1 MTTAS
6 FHDGTTLI
14 CLALGLKHSEFL
26 AYAEEDTV
34 GGFPEKWAVGSIWD
48 VEGRVLYALTR
59 ILRPDRVIE
68 FGTRYG
74 CSTAHFAA
82 AMDRNEKGKITTV
95 DIVGT
100 SLSGDLHHR
109 VSSVGQDGVEYA
121 REQKGSVDII
131 FEDGPHSTEFTR
143 DVITHS
149 LPHLTD
155 GGIVVVH
162 DTEHFLVGK
171 QVSQGFQEA
180 VGDFGSVL
188 IRPSDC
194 GLGYWRKHGN

>member
-1 MTTAS
+1 MTVG
-6 FHDGTTLI
+6 FHEGIGSI
-14 CLALGLKHSEFL
+14 CEYLELDEAQFL
-26 AYAEEDTV
+26 AYAEEDEV
-34 GGFPEKWAVGSIWD
+34 GGFPETWKVGSIWE
-48 VEGRVLYALTR
+48 VEGKVLYALTR
-59 ILRPDRVIE
+59 LIRPDRVIE

-82 AMDRNEKGKITTV
+82 AMDMNEKGMITTV

-100 SLSGDLHHR
+100 SLSGDLHSR

-121 REQKGSVDII
+121 KEQKGSVDII

-143 DVITHS
+143 DVITYT

-171 QVSQGFQEA
+171 DVSQGLREA
-180 VGDFGSVL
+180 VGDFGHVL

-194 GLGYWRKHGN
+194 GLGYWRKRGN